1 MEGEKEKENKVKK
14 EVSKAE
20 DEEYRVG
27 VMGKMV
33 NNLNLDSKEMAI
45 RVIEELGKI
54 YEKNNQ

>member
-54 YEKNNQ
+54 YEKNN

>member
-1 MEGEKEKENKVKK
+1 MEGEEEKENKVKK

-54 YEKNNQ
+54 YEKNN

>member
-45 RVIEELGKI
+45 RV
-54 YEKNNQ
+54 